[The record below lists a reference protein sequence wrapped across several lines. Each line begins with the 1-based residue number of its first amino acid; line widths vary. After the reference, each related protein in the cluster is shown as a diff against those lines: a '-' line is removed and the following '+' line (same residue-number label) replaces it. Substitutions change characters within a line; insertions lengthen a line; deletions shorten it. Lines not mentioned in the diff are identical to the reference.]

1 MRHFLPPKP
10 GAFCTPSPVNVWAT
24 NFAQKNGSLGFR
36 DGEEGNISAL
46 ANDPLE
52 PSIPQPPRAA
62 RRRWPWFL
70 LAALAV
76 LAALA
81 AGAAWHFKLGPF
93 QSQEAEGPAPAM
105 ILAPVLVDMPEIITN
120 LNAGNRRPVYVKM
133 RARIELARA
142 RDVASVQAAMPR
154 LMDSFTTFLRETR
167 PEELRGS
174 AGIHRLREELIARS
188 NILLRP
194 GAVTDVLFVEL
205 VVQ

>member
-1 MRHFLPPKP
+1 MP
-10 GAFCTPSPVNVWAT
+10 
-24 NFAQKNGSLGFR
+24 QKNGSLSFR
-36 DGEEGNISAL
+36 DGEEGSISAL

-70 LAALAV
+70 LAALVV
-76 LAALA
+76 LAGLA
-81 AGAAWHFKLGPF
+81 AGGAWHFKLGPF
-93 QSQEAEGPAPAM
+93 QPQAAEGPPAAV

-142 RDVASVQAAMPR
+142 RDMAAVQASMPR

-194 GAVTDVLFVEL
+194 GTVTDVLFVEL

>member
-1 MRHFLPPKP
+1 M
-10 GAFCTPSPVNVWAT
+10 
-24 NFAQKNGSLGFR
+24 
-36 DGEEGNISAL
+36 

-52 PSIPQPPRAA
+52 SPIPHTGRAA

-70 LAALAV
+70 LAV
-76 LAALA
+76 LALLVALA
-81 AGAAWHFKLGPF
+81 AGGAWYFKLGPF
-93 QSQEAEGPAPAM
+93 QARAPEGPPPAA

-120 LNAGNRRPVYVKM
+120 LNVANRRPVYVKL
-133 RARIELARA
+133 RSRIELSRA
-142 RDVASVQAAMPR
+142 RDVAAVTAAMPR
-154 LMDSFTTFLRETR
+154 LTDSFTTFLRETR

-194 GAVTDVLFVEL
+194 GTVADVLFIEL

>member
-1 MRHFLPPKP
+1 M
-10 GAFCTPSPVNVWAT
+10 
-24 NFAQKNGSLGFR
+24 
-36 DGEEGNISAL
+36 

-52 PSIPQPPRAA
+52 PPVPQPPPAA
-62 RRRWPWFL
+62 RRRWPWLL
-70 LAALAV
+70 LAGLVLLASV
-76 LAALA
+76 A
-81 AGAAWHFKLGPF
+81 AGGAWHLRLGPF
-93 QSQEAEGPAPAM
+93 QARAPEGPPAAI

-120 LNAGNRRPVYVKM
+120 LNVANRRPVYVKL
-133 RARIELARA
+133 RARIELARS
-142 RDVASVQAAMPR
+142 RDVAAVTAAMPR
-154 LMDSFTTFLRETR
+154 LTDGFTTFLRETR